1 MKFAKQLGLRSIP
14 SWAPYYLD
22 YKSLK
27 HYIKTSFKEFDGND
41 FQTFDLT
48 KVEMEPIVCP
58 LLKCLHIKINSC
70 PFALL

>member
-41 FQTFDLT
+41 FQTFDST
-48 KVEMEPIVCP
+48 KMELIIQFAYFLVKFISCSVT
-58 LLKCLHIKINSC
+58 LL
-70 PFALL
+70 